1 MDEIDIKILE
11 ILMENARTPFVE
23 IAKKLKVSEATI
35 RKRVKSL
42 EKRGVIKKYTIIVD
56 PEKVGYRT
64 IAIVGVDA
72 DPTNFLEVARKI
84 TELKEARYVATSTST
99 GDHMIMTEIW
109 ARDTKHLSQIIEKI
123 GSINGVKK
131 ICPAIILEK
140 LKEISKID

>member
-1 MDEIDIKILE
+1 MDEIDIKILD

-42 EKRGVIKKYTIIVD
+42 EKRGVIKKYTIIID

-64 IAIVGVDA
+64 IAVVGVDT

-84 TELKEARYVATSTST
+84 TELKEARYVATST
-99 GDHMIMTEIW
+99 GDHMIMAEIW
-109 ARDTKHLSQIIEKI
+109 ARDTKHLSQIVEKI

-140 LKEISKID
+140 LKEIGKMD

>member
-1 MDEIDIKILE
+1 MDEIDMKILD

-42 EKRGVIKKYTIIVD
+42 EKRGVIKKYTVVID

-84 TELKEARYVATSTST
+84 TELKEARYVATST

-140 LKEISKID
+140 LKEINKID

>member
-1 MDEIDIKILE
+1 MDEIDMKILD
-11 ILMENARTPFVE
+11 ILIENARTPFVE

-42 EKRGVIKKYTIIVD
+42 EKRGIIKKYTIVID

-84 TELKEARYVATSTST
+84 TELKEARYVATST
-99 GDHMIMTEIW
+99 GDHMIMAEIW
-109 ARDTKHLSQIIEKI
+109 ARDTKHLTQIIEKM
-123 GSINGVKK
+123 GSINGVNK

-140 LKEISKID
+140 LKEIGKID

>member
-1 MDEIDIKILE
+1 MDEIDIKILD

-42 EKRGVIKKYTIIVD
+42 EKRGVIKKYTIVVD

-84 TELKEARYVATSTST
+84 TELKEARYVATST
-99 GDHMIMTEIW
+99 GDHMIMAEIW
-109 ARDTKHLSQIIEKI
+109 ARDTKHLSQIVEKI